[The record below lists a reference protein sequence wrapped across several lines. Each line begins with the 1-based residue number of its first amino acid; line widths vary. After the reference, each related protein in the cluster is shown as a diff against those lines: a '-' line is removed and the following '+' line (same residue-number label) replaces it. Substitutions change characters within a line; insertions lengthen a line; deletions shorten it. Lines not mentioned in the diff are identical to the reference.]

1 MMYAYYIIGIAFII
15 YTLVDFK
22 KKPNDNVFNRYYNS
36 KYYRVVILLIFGILA
51 FIISLFVEKK

>member
-36 KYYRVVILLIFGILA
+36 KYYRVVILVIFGILA

>member
-1 MMYAYYIIGIAFII
+1 MYAYYIIGIAFII